1 MCFIRNAVLFMC
13 ALFISV
19 IGLLFGVFDG
29 HGGGACAQVVAKR
42 LFHYI
47 TACLLPQEHLLRYLS
62 SLSTSNPMELLNS
75 YNDKVQFVDDVR
87 ELYAKS
93 FYDFVLDLS
102 KVRLHFFVVV
112 VVVIL

>member
-1 MCFIRNAVLFMC
+1 M
-13 ALFISV
+13 
-19 IGLLFGVFDG
+19 FDG

-62 SLSTSNPMELLNS
+62 SLNTPNPLELIS
-75 YNDKVQFVDDVR
+75 CFNDKVQFVDDVR

-93 FYDFVLDLS
+93 FYNFVVDLS
-102 KVRLHFFVVV
+102 KVVDGFFSFFRSLIYIV
-112 VVVIL
+112 